1 LNELTKNIP
10 YIKNQEIRREE
21 LIKVFEI
28 LYEKKLIS
36 NSELQHAI
44 LITNEKYKSENQ
56 TQTNSN

>member
-1 LNELTKNIP
+1 MNELTKNIP
-10 YIKNQEIRREE
+10 YIKNQEVRREE

-44 LITNEKYKSENQ
+44 LIANEKYKSENQ
-56 TQTNSN
+56 IQKNSN